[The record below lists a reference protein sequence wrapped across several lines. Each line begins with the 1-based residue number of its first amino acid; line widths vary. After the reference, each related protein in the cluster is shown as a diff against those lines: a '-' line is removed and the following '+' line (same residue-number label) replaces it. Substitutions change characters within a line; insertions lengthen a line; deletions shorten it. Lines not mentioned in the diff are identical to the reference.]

1 MNKHNI
7 KFMLLLAC
15 VCLLSACNSNRT
27 INSGDL
33 AGRYK
38 IDFSKS
44 VKQQKANDDDISR
57 IIASLITMGVDV
69 NVCFYDNNK
78 GVFEVSGWAPNL
90 FDAIGGHSDNIS
102 GQHIF
107 EYRIKNDSILQIKF
121 ADKDKWISGFIIR
134 KPTGTF
140 DYLQIVDNDKGVV
153 ELIKIGDVSH

>member
-1 MNKHNI
+1 
-7 KFMLLLAC
+7 MLLLAC

-44 VKQQKANDDDISR
+44 IKQQKANDDDISR
-57 IIASLITMGVDV
+57 IIASLITMDV

-78 GVFEVSGWAPNL
+78 GVFEVSGWALNL
-90 FDAIGGHSDNIS
+90 IDAFSHSDNIS

-121 ADKDKWISGFIIR
+121 ADEVKFWDPEVIIR

-140 DYLQIVDNDKGVV
+140 DYLQLVDNSGDVV

>member
-1 MNKHNI
+1 
-7 KFMLLLAC
+7 MLLLAC

-38 IDFSKS
+38 VDFSKL
-44 VKQQKANDDDISR
+44 VKQRASDDDIEDTIRKLLS
-57 IIASLITMGVDV
+57 MGIDI

-78 GVFEVSGWAPNL
+78 GVVEMSGWALNL
-90 FDAIGGHSDNIS
+90 IDALDKGSNNIS
-102 GQHIF
+102 GQYIF

-121 ADKDKWISGFIIR
+121 ADEDKFENIGFIR

-140 DYLQIVDNDKGVV
+140 DYLQIVADKDEVFD
-153 ELIKIGDVSH
+153 LIKIGDASH

>member
-38 IDFSKS
+38 IDFSKL
-44 VKQQKANDDDISR
+44 QANDDK
-57 IIASLITMGVDV
+57 IIASLIAMGGVDI

-78 GVFEVSGWAPNL
+78 GVFEVGGWALNL
-90 FDAIGGHSDNIS
+90 FDAIEGLSNKIS

-121 ADKDKWISGFIIR
+121 ADEDKFENYEGVIR

-140 DYLQIVDNDKGVV
+140 DYLQLVGNSGDVV

>member
-1 MNKHNI
+1 
-7 KFMLLLAC
+7 MLLLAC

-38 IDFSKS
+38 IDFSKLA
-44 VKQQKANDDDISR
+44 KKEQQKANDDDIIR
-57 IIASLITMGVDV
+57 IIAPLITMGVDI

-78 GVFEVSGWAPNL
+78 GVFEVSGWALNL
-90 FDAIGGHSDNIS
+90 IDAIGGHSDNIS
-102 GQHIF
+102 GQYIF

-121 ADKDKWISGFIIR
+121 ADEDKWNPNPGFIIR

-140 DYLQIVDNDKGVV
+140 DYLQIVGDNNVNVV

>member
-1 MNKHNI
+1 
-7 KFMLLLAC
+7 MLLLAC

-57 IIASLITMGVDV
+57 IIASLITMGVDI

-90 FDAIGGHSDNIS
+90 IDAIGGHSDNIS
-102 GQHIF
+102 GQYIF

-121 ADKDKWISGFIIR
+121 ADEDKWNPNSGFIIR

-140 DYLQIVDNDKGVV
+140 DYLQIVDNAKDFV

>member
-1 MNKHNI
+1 
-7 KFMLLLAC
+7 MLLLAC

-38 IDFSKS
+38 IDFSKLA
-44 VKQQKANDDDISR
+44 KKEQQKANDDDIIR
-57 IIASLITMGVDV
+57 IIAPLITMGVDI

-78 GVFEVSGWAPNL
+78 GVFEVSGWALNL
-90 FDAIGGHSDNIS
+90 IDAIGGHSDNIS
-102 GQHIF
+102 GQYIF

-121 ADKDKWISGFIIR
+121 ADEDKFTGVIR

-140 DYLQIVDNDKGVV
+140 DYLQIVSNGGEVF

>member
-1 MNKHNI
+1 
-7 KFMLLLAC
+7 MLLLAC

-38 IDFSKS
+38 MDYS
-44 VKQQKANDDDISR
+44 KQQANDDDISST
-57 IIASLITMGVDV
+57 IALLITTMGGADI

-78 GVFEVSGWAPNL
+78 GVFEVSGWALNL
-90 FDAIGGHSDNIS
+90 IDAIEGHSNKIS

-107 EYRIKNDSILQIKF
+107 EYRIKNDSILQIKL
-121 ADKDKWISGFIIR
+121 ADEDEFENYEGVIR

-140 DYLQIVDNDKGVV
+140 DYLQLVGNSGDVV

>member
-78 GVFEVSGWAPNL
+78 GVFEVSGWALNL
-90 FDAIGGHSDNIS
+90 IDAFSHSDNIS

-121 ADKDKWISGFIIR
+121 ADEDKLWNPGVIIR

-140 DYLQIVDNDKGVV
+140 DYLQIVADNVNVV

>member
-1 MNKHNI
+1 
-7 KFMLLLAC
+7 MLLLAC

-38 IDFSKS
+38 MDFSKS
-44 VKQQKANDDDISR
+44 VNQSANDFDDIDYT
-57 IIASLITMGVDV
+57 IIELLSMGVDI

-78 GVFEVSGWAPNL
+78 GVFEMSGWALNL
-90 FDAIGGHSDNIS
+90 IDAALKGDNIS

-107 EYRIKNDSILQIKF
+107 DYRIKNDSILQIKF
-121 ADKDKWISGFIIR
+121 ADEDKITGVIR

-140 DYLQIVDNDKGVV
+140 DYLQIVSNGGEVFV